1 MLGRILFMA
10 AAVVIAPLLLLGL
23 WARDQGSLR
32 RRRARAPSESPS
44 SRKVLEADRRY

>member
-23 WARDQGSLR
+23 WAHAVTLEMWKRVR
-32 RRRARAPSESPS
+32 RRMRERPLFRDKAHE
-44 SRKVLEADRRY
+44 